1 VGAKVQLS
9 VALCPLAGR
18 VISGAF
24 RGQVFSSP
32 GLKSSRKL
40 SQAIRC
46 RLGVHTNLS
55 LVGRVPARA
64 AGASCVIRPPGPLA
78 ELVDVRCR

>member
-1 VGAKVQLS
+1 MGAKVRLS
-9 VALCPLAGR
+9 VAVCPLAGR
-18 VISGAF
+18 VISDAF
-24 RGQVFSSP
+24 QSQVFSSP
-32 GLKSSRKL
+32 GLKLSRKL

-64 AGASCVIRPPGPLA
+64 AGASRRPPAARSPRGARLT
-78 ELVDVRCR
+78 